1 MENKKRIVVFAS
13 GSGTNFININENII
27 NGRVVLLIS
36 NNPKCGAIDYAK
48 KNSVDYQVI
57 NDFRYPKD
65 KNKEYETVLNDYQ
78 PDVILLAGFMK
89 KIPNNIIQLYKNKIM
104 NIHPSLLPKYG
115 GQGYYGIKVHEA
127 VIESKDSVTGVTIHF
142 IDNEYD
148 RGPIIMQAEVPV
160 NDSDTANILSKKV
173 LEMEYKLYLKVVEL
187 FCSNKIQIEKDRV
200 IINE

>member
-36 NNPKCGAIDYAK
+36 NNSKCGAIDYAK
-48 KNSVDYQVI
+48 KNGVDYQVI

-65 KNKEYETVLNDYQ
+65 KNKEYQTVLNDYQ

-115 GQGYYGIKVHEA
+115 GRGYYGIKVHEA
-127 VIESKDSVTGVTIHF
+127 VIKFKDKVTGVTIHF

-148 RGPIIMQAEVPV
+148 RGLIIMQTEVPV
-160 NDSDTANILSKKV
+160 NDSDDANTLSKRV

-187 FCSNKIQIEKDRV
+187 FCSNKIQIEKDKV

>member
-1 MENKKRIVVFAS
+1 MTYHDVMEDYGSDKPDIRFENKLIEFK
-13 GSGTNFININENII
+13 NFININENII
-27 NGRVVLLIS
+27 NGKVVLLIS

-127 VIESKDSVTGVTIHF
+127 VIESKDKVTGVTIHF

-148 RGPIIMQAEVPV
+148 RGPILIQEKVEVLPD
-160 NDSDTANILSKKV
+160 DSLESLSSRV
-173 LEMEYKLYLKVVEL
+173 LQTEYQVY
-187 FCSNKIQIEKDRV
+187 FH
-200 IINE
+200 

>member
-1 MENKKRIVVFAS
+1 MEDKKRIVVFAS
-13 GSGTNFININENII
+13 GSGTNFININENIT
-27 NGRVVLLIS
+27 NGRVGLLIS

-48 KNSVDYQVI
+48 KNNVDYQVI

-127 VIESKDSVTGVTIHF
+127 VIESKDKVTGVTIHF

-148 RGPIIMQAEVPV
+148 RGPIIMQVEVPV
-160 NDSDTANILSKKV
+160 NDSDDANTLSKKV
-173 LEMEYKLYLKVVEL
+173 LGILVNTFGSIGKL
-187 FCSNKIQIEKDRV
+187 QIFLIK
-200 IINE
+200 

>member
-1 MENKKRIVVFAS
+1 MKNKKRIVVFAS

-27 NGRVVLLIS
+27 NGKVVLLIS

-127 VIESKDSVTGVTIHF
+127 VIKSKDSVTGVTIHF

-160 NDSDTANILSKKV
+160 NDSDDANTLSKKV
-173 LEMEYKLYLKVVEL
+173 LEMEYKLYLKVVES
-187 FCSNKIQIEKDRV
+187 FCNNKIQIEKDRV